1 VKLLVI
7 EDDVKLARF
16 LARILIE
23 SGYAVDTCR
32 TAEDALRQGETGVYD
47 LLILDWMLPDGDGL
61 SVVRE
66 LRDRGSTTAILMLT
80 ARSETS
86 ERVLG
91 LELGADDYMSKPFDP
106 QELVARVH
114 ALLRRAGAFTL
125 LKRGD
130 LEIDRVHR
138 RVVVAGRTIELT
150 MKEYALLLHLAHRG
164 DGIVNRSELLAQV
177 WQTKFDTGSNLVEVS
192 VSRLRDKFGEYSWMV
207 ETVRGAG
214 YRLRTRRSA

>member
-1 VKLLVI
+1 MKLLVV
-7 EDDVKLARF
+7 EDDAKLARF

-32 TAEDALRQGETGVYD
+32 TVADTLRQAETGLYD
-47 LLILDWMLPDGDGL
+47 LLVLDWMLPDGDGL
-61 SVVRE
+61 SIVRE
-66 LRDRGSTTAILMLT
+66 LRERGSTVAILMLT
-80 ARSETS
+80 ARGETS

-114 ALLRRAGAFTL
+114 ALLRRAGAFQV
-125 LKRGD
+125 LKRGE

-138 RVVVAGRTIELT
+138 RVVVGGRPIDLT

-164 DGIVNRSELLAQV
+164 DAIVSRSELLAQV

-192 VSRLRDKFGEYSWMV
+192 VSRLRDKFGEFAWMV

-214 YRLRTRRSA
+214 YRLRTRKAS